1 DRVGCQI
8 HTRSLVAAA
17 GIVQRIA
24 ESCEHILSA
33 RLLLASNQR
42 EHHLIQ
48 TNGAVECE
56 CFGGMV
62 GSLQTVICRTFGVTC
77 RLEVESER
85 LCGSPGCLERVC
97 EGPVMIDN
105 RRFGQARDDRLT
117 NAVVI
122 ADE

>member
-42 EHHLIQ
+42 EHYLIQ

-77 RLEVESER
+77 RLEVESDR
-85 LCGSPGCLERVC
+85 FCGYPGCLHRVC
-97 EGPVMIDN
+97 WGSVMYCY
-105 RRFGQARDDRLT
+105 RRY
-117 NAVVI
+117 
-122 ADE
+122 